1 MKILRRLFNKDE
13 LIGESILNKIEPSSI
28 SVEETENCFK
38 FEIDNF
44 NVSIHRIFGFDMSG
58 GGSWCNYA
66 LTVDNI
72 SLSIS
77 KSTLSKIFTKIDH
90 ICHQEEYHKKEI
102 LEEENRM
109 IYKDIKMNFSNDR
122 K

>member
-13 LIGESILNKIEPSSI
+13 LIGESILNKIEPSI

-58 GGSWCNYA
+58 GGSWCNYQ
-66 LTVDNI
+66 LSVDNI